1 MIRKLIISLTICAIF
16 IPAASQAARFQL
28 FYSSDVRGETEPCG

>member
-1 MIRKLIISLTICAIF
+1 MIKKFMITIALCAIF
-16 IPAASQAARFQL
+16 IPAASLAARFQL

>member
-1 MIRKLIISLTICAIF
+1 MIRKLIIALALCIIF